1 MKFEVPQFVDV
12 EDKIFGPLTWKQ
24 FVYLAGGGGAG
35 FILFLMLPLVLF
47 LLVGGPVI
55 AFAVGLAFYRVNN
68 RPLSLMIESIFLY
81 FTRGRLYLWKKDKVK
96 ETAGETAITAPTYV
110 ALGHNNINSLA
121 RSLEVKALNQQK

>member
-35 FILFLMLPLVLF
+35 FMLF
-47 LLVGGPVI
+47 LLLPFVLFVLIGGPII
-55 AFAVGLAFYRVNN
+55 ALTVGLAFYQVNN
-68 RPLSLMIESIFLY
+68 RPLSLMIESVVTY
-81 FTRGRLYLWKKDKVK
+81 FTRERLYLWKKDKIK
-96 ETAGETAITAPTYV
+96 EAPGEAAAPAQAYV

-121 RSLEVKALNQQK
+121 RSLEIKALNQEK